1 MNRIWY
7 IIITLW
13 LSIYTNAQVVISFKN
28 KTYKNENLCVLREKD
43 FITREYDTLTTF
55 KVDTTGKAS
64 IKINIRKACWIK
76 FPLFRN
82 EIWLFVE
89 PEKQY
94 KIKVPNKQYL
104 TIEDSLNAYFTPNTF
119 YAILESNDST
129 EMQEAVIRLDYSID
143 TLVNKHIQYLHFKLK
158 RKYVDSLLNNLIKQY
173 EWVKSSYFQQHLFYK
188 TVLLKYLSYERDQ
201 NYIIKYYFNDKP
213 VVINLT
219 NQAYAEIFNQVFDDF
234 LSYYATTY
242 WGKNMDI
249 VINKSKSLSELR
261 KAFKYNPAFTN
272 DTLIDLVII
281 KGLHDA
287 YFTNDLPN
295 KVKFSKSSI
304 MTIIDSLIQ
313 YSKIEDI
320 SQIANNVKQKLIN
333 KSINIAYESY
343 PLLNEDDQE
352 IYLTAFRGKYVYLS
366 IQDARAY
373 NFYTDLKKQKAVF
386 NRFKDKIYL
395 INIVLNGSKQKLLAL
410 KEQEQL
416 FNIFLFCKDADD
428 FKNKVKIKS
437 LPLYV
442 LFAPDGQI
450 INDNAPEPDERIIP
464 YIKEIIKE

>member
-1 MNRIWY
+1 MNKIWNIIVILLLSFY
-7 IIITLW
+7 I
-13 LSIYTNAQVVISFKN
+13 NAQVTITFQN
-28 KTYKNENLCVLREKD
+28 PTYKNEYLYLLCEKD
-43 FITREYDTLTTF
+43 FITKEYDTLTTF
-55 KVDTTGKAS
+55 KVDTAGKAS

-82 EIWLFVE
+82 EVWLFVE
-89 PEKQY
+89 PDKQY

-143 TLVNKHIQYLHFKLK
+143 TLVNKHIQYLHFKFK
-158 RKYVDSLLNNLIKQY
+158 RKYVDSLLNNLVKHYESIK
-173 EWVKSSYFQQHLFYK
+173 SPYFQQHLFYK
-188 TVLLKYLSYERDQ
+188 IVLLKYLSYERDQ
-201 NYIIKYYFNDKP
+201 NYIIKYYFNDKA
-213 VVINLT
+213 VIFNLT
-219 NQAYAEIFNQVFDDF
+219 NQAYADVFNQVFNDF
-234 LSYYATTY
+234 LSYYAASY
-242 WGKNMDI
+242 WGKNIEMI
-249 VINKSKSLSELR
+249 INKLKSFSELR

-313 YSKIEDI
+313 YSKIKDI

-333 KSINIAYESY
+333 KSIYIAYENY
-343 PLLNEDDQE
+343 PFLNEDEQE
-352 IYLTAFRGKYVYLS
+352 IYLTAFRGKYIYLS

-386 NRFKDKIYL
+386 NRFKNKIYL

-416 FNIFLFCKDADD
+416 FNVFLFCKDADD
-428 FKNKVKIKS
+428 FKNKLKIKS

-442 LFAPDGQI
+442 LLAPDGQI
-450 INDNAPEPDERIIP
+450 INENAPEPDERIIP